1 MKMIKDLSKIN
12 FNTIYFNQKD
22 VEDFYSKALLNAN
35 LYKRITAYFSVGIFK
50 YLKKGISEFV
60 KNDGYMQLILS
71 EDIDSET
78 IRQINKG
85 YSEKSSLTTALSK
98 TIIAER
104 INELCKQDDVNL
116 FSYLIAVGKLDVKL
130 VYKISGIVHDKFG
143 IISDGI
149 HNLVY
154 IGSPNFTE
162 AAAGVNDEA
171 FQVTIDWDNPSK
183 REINSIN
190 ELNNLF
196 DTIWNNEKDDVIT
209 VDLPDP
215 VITQMIEKVD
225 YEEIKKYIKNPNYVR
240 LDFND
245 NGEIIL
251 TSNVDISPLLTYRN
265 IGEYSSINFIC
276 KEDKCYRLKNIK
288 RITELMDFKQKL
300 EKVSKNN
307 NISFYLTKKAKDYFD
322 LHYKDYNELSAT
334 GTKIKNIDYQVSTEF
349 LSLKSDIN
357 SLLKRPLKDSQIQS
371 AIHLIQMEKSLNFS
385 VPGSGKTATVL
396 GAFEYLAN
404 KSSLKEN
411 CVNKL
416 LVIGPVNCA
425 KSWKDEYN
433 AVSFESDKHG
443 PLCLINGDSISEKSD
458 VLMHDY
464 YTSRLIIVNYE
475 LITKIKPELLKLV
488 DSKTM
493 IVFDEIHRIKK
504 IDSLKYSCLKEI
516 SFKTRYRMAL
526 TGTPL
531 PNGYIDLYNMMS
543 LLHDDYA
550 QSYFQMFESTLKSDD
565 SRYRKTGLQNSD
577 LNQILYP
584 FFVRVDKK
592 DLKVPLPEPDNLIEV
607 QTNAYERDLYK
618 QIISKKMNSFE
629 STIKLVEIGCVP
641 FKCEQNVESND
652 ENTSKDNNVY
662 YTSKICKFLSVLEK
676 NNRKSIVWCNFVD
689 TINTI
694 YKVLKEKGY
703 YVKTIY
709 GDTEQSEREKII
721 DEFNYGT
728 LQVLVTNPATLAESV
743 SLHKACHDAH
753 YLELNYNLYQYLQS
767 RDRIHRLGLKDS
779 DKTNYYIYLN
789 FYDDEMKKSKD
800 YDIYKALKKKEE
812 LMEKSIRKGNFIF
825 GGTEEMEF
833 E

>member
-1 MKMIKDLSKIN
+1 MNKDLSKIN

-50 YLKKGISEFV
+50 YLKKGISEFI

-78 IRQINKG
+78 IKQINKG

-98 TIIAER
+98 TIIVER

-162 AAAGVNDEA
+162 AAAGINDEA

-183 REINSIN
+183 RELNSIN

-196 DTIWNNEKDDVIT
+196 DNIWNNEKDDVIT

-215 VITQMIEKVD
+215 IITKMIEKVD
-225 YEEIKKYIKNPNYVR
+225 YEEIKQYIKNPNYIR
-240 LDFND
+240 FDFNEF
-245 NGEIIL
+245 GEVIL
-251 TSNVDISPLLTYRN
+251 TSNIDMIPLLNYKN
-265 IGEYSSINFIC
+265 IGEFSTSNFLS
-276 KEDKCYRLKNIK
+276 KEEKCFKLKNIK
-288 RITELMDFKQKL
+288 RITELMDFKLKIEKL
-300 EKVSKNN
+300 CNN
-307 NISFYLTKKAKDYFD
+307 NSISFYLTKKAKDYFD
-322 LHYKDYNELSAT
+322 LHYRNYDELSVK
-334 GTKIKNIDYQVSTEF
+334 GTEIKKTDYTSTSDF
-349 LSLKSDIN
+349 ASLKAGIN
-357 SLLKRPLKDSQIQS
+357 SLIKRPLKDSQIQS
-371 AIHLIQMEKSLNFS
+371 VIHLVKMEKSLNFS

-404 KSSLKEN
+404 ECSLN
-411 CVNKL
+411 QNYVDKL

-433 AVSFESDKHG
+433 AVSFESDNHA
-443 PLCLINGDSISEKSD
+443 PLCLINNDSISEKSD
-458 VLMHDY
+458 VLLHDY
-464 YTSRLIIVNYE
+464 STSRLIIVNYE
-475 LITKIKPELLKLV
+475 LIIKVKNELLKLV

-504 IDSLKYSCLKEI
+504 IDSLKYACLKEI
-516 SFKTRYRMAL
+516 AYKTRYRMAL

-531 PNGYIDLYNMMS
+531 PNGYIDLFNMMS
-543 LLHDDYA
+543 LLQDDYA

-577 LNQILYP
+577 LNHILYP
-584 FFVRVDKK
+584 YFVRVDKK
-592 DLKVPLPEPDNLIEV
+592 DLNLPLPEHDNLIQV
-607 QTNAYERDLYK
+607 QTNSYERELYN

-641 FKCEQNVESND
+641 FKCNQNIEFN
-652 ENTSKDNNVY
+652 EKNTDIDGEIY
-662 YTSKICKFLSVLEK
+662 YTSKICKFLSILEK

-689 TINTI
+689 TINVI
-694 YKVLKEKGY
+694 YKVLKDKGY

-728 LQVLVTNPATLAESV
+728 LQILVTNPATLAESV

-789 FYDDEMKKSKD
+789 YYDDEMKKSKD

-825 GGTEEMEF
+825 GGNDEMEF